1 MRALFL
7 LPLLFATP
15 AAALLSPWYD
25 SGEKIMAIL
34 NSAEVADAV
43 RQAPIGAVSNIGTA
57 ESGNDLWQIRVQDCD
72 LTVELIPEGPAK
84 GMVGKVSYTARPI
97 SPCD

>member
-1 MRALFL
+1 MRTLFL

-57 ESGNDLWQIRVQDCD
+57 DSGNDLWQIRVQGCD
-72 LTVELIPEGPAK
+72 LTVELIPEVPAE

-97 SPCD
+97 GPCD